1 MKTLIFLIFPCIMF
15 SQIKELD
22 TVGINDKAKV
32 AVEEIV
38 KNTVQEKNASV
49 QVNEEIQKQI
59 VLMKQIKQ
67 KVSEI
72 RRSPKAV
79 KINNVVEIEKQFTNI
94 QGIKSKDFII
104 ELDGQLIQWEQ
115 RPRKWTGRLFSKNNI
130 LLYPFIVDKEGNK
143 IYLK

>member
-59 VLMKQIKQ
+59 ALMKQIKQ
-67 KVSEI
+67 KVSQI
-72 RRSPKAV
+72 RHLSKAV
-79 KINNVVEIEKQFTNI
+79 KINNVVEVEKQFASI
-94 QGIKSKDFII
+94 QGIKTKDFII

-115 RPRKWTGRLFSKNNI
+115 RPRKWIGRLFSKNDT

>member
-22 TVGINDKAKV
+22 TVGINNKAKV

-59 VLMKQIKQ
+59 VLMKQIK
-67 KVSEI
+67 KRVSEI
-72 RRSPKAV
+72 KHSSKAV
-79 KINNVVEIEKQFTNI
+79 KINNVEEVKKQFTNI
-94 QGIKSKDFII
+94 QGIKDKDFII

-115 RPRKWTGRLFSKNNI
+115 RPKKWLGRLFSKNDSI
-130 LLYPFIVDKEGNK
+130 LYPFIVDKDGNK

>member
-59 VLMKQIKQ
+59 VLMKQIKIR
-67 KVSEI
+67 VAEI
-72 RRSPKAV
+72 RKSPKAV
-79 KINNVVEIEKQFTNI
+79 KINNPRDIEKQFGSI
-94 QGIKSKDFII
+94 QGIKTQEYVI

-115 RPRKWTGRLFSKNNI
+115 RPKKWIQRIFSKNDT